1 MHSTPTTIPCQQT
14 SLSINYAVFILT
26 RNGFVARTG
35 SDANHIKFHRP
46 NSYWAVNMLL
56 DGERVFIEKACS
68 SVITIGGT
76 FVEEFLR
83 NGLFTLEMRNGKCV
97 IASI

>member
-1 MHSTPTTIPCQQT
+1 MNSIQTYIP
-14 SLSINYAVFILT
+14 SIKTGRLTNYAVFILS
-26 RNGFVARTG
+26 RNGFVSRTREADG
-35 SDANHIKFHRP
+35 STSFHRP
-46 NSYWAVNMLL
+46 NSYWAVNMLV

-68 SVITIGGT
+68 SIITIGGT

-83 NGLFTLEMRNGKCV
+83 TGLFTLEMRNGKCV